1 MLASLRFSRIV
12 LVAATLAALTYLAT
26 FVLWFSAGATLSITV
41 RATLEL
47 ATQRPGLWGI
57 GYILQ
62 AFAFILWILVPFSIS
77 QKYRAAA
84 PGISQLAVIVGGF
97 GFAWRALTDFARA
110 GSIEYLGQ
118 LYASSDPA
126 MRIMAEQMAS
136 WTQLWTFGAVW
147 EFMGNGIAFGIFPFT
162 IGLILVAARQRTLGW
177 ILALLGG
184 LAGLS
189 FIGGAVYYVAGIRTG
204 LNIILVP
211 GFLALATGPLWLLWF
226 AWLGDRD

>member
-12 LVAATLAALTYLAT
+12 LVAAILAALTYLAT

-47 ATQRPGLWGI
+47 ATQRPGLWGL

-84 PGISQLAVIVGGF
+84 PGISQLAVIMGGF

-147 EFMGNGIAFGIFPFT
+147 EFMGNAPWAGYWPCSA
-162 IGLILVAARQRTLGW
+162 GW
-177 ILALLGG
+177 
-184 LAGLS
+184 
-189 FIGGAVYYVAGIRTG
+189 
-204 LNIILVP
+204 P
-211 GFLALATGPLWLLWF
+211 GFHLSVGRCITWLAF
-226 AWLGDRD
+226 APASTLFLSPAS